1 MELHLFSHL
10 QFMITRFDRDS
21 SIYFSMMPYVQIFK
35 MHNAGVSVQV
45 GVWEETLF
53 LSEMKTTWNITTD
66 YRDSFLKVIMSS

>member
-35 MHNAGVSVQV
+35 MYNAGVFVQV
-45 GVWEETLF
+45 GVWEETFF

-66 YRDSFLKVIMSS
+66 YRDSFLKVIMRS